1 MPSFVP
7 RQEPIRK
14 KEQLLQK
21 EIELVTAIRK
31 NFPAEKLL
39 KFIDNYRH
47 SQLAMLKAKIHFL
60 KEQEFQEKQTS
71 IKIEK
76 VETEIGEW
84 TNKFNETIIDE
95 IKSKFISVK
104 P

>member
-21 EIELVTAIRK
+21 EMELVTAIRK

-47 SQLAMLKAKIHFL
+47 SQLALLKAKIHFL
-60 KEQEFQEKQTS
+60 KEQEFQKYRLLL
-71 IKIEK
+71 KLK
-76 VETEIGEW
+76 
-84 TNKFNETIIDE
+84 K
-95 IKSKFISVK
+95 
-104 P
+104 